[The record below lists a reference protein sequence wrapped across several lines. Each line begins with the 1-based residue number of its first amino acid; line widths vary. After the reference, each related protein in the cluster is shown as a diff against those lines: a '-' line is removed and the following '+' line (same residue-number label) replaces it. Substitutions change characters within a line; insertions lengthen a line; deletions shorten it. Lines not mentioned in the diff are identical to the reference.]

1 MGLFPAMCSIH
12 SHDCFCV
19 HIEPQKNAAPVA
31 NDADRYAVACASITF
46 AVTTL
51 ATIAHLH
58 PIGDSIFVGTMV
70 EGVVSIVMI
79 AFWTAIV
86 AINTD
91 AGDALG
97 SGEEGSG
104 AALNANLYY
113 FSWAG
118 FVTSILIF
126 VSFLHGSFGINVVAQ
141 VRKQALRL
149 QYWAAFFACSV
160 VVMGSASR
168 TLRRDCR
175 AYLSD
180 VLETPE
186 YCRKTRIA
194 IASGTI
200 GAILALVVIFS
211 KVIKYSSISGPTPFI
226 VEMGSSIT
234 MTAFTAYAVA
244 STTSAGGPG
253 SEIGNLYYFSWAS
266 FLLSAALGAELYK
279 EYTEGEPANREG
291 EMNGTQPD
299 SGRSGDV
306 VMVETFDDAI

>member
-1 MGLFPAMCSIH
+1 M
-12 SHDCFCV
+12 
-19 HIEPQKNAAPVA
+19 
-31 NDADRYAVACASITF
+31 
-46 AVTTL
+46 TL
-51 ATIAHLH
+51 
-58 PIGDSIFVGTMV
+58 FVGTMV

-118 FVTSILIF
+118 FVTAILIF
-126 VSFLHGSFGINVVAQ
+126 VSFLHDAFGISVIDQ

-175 AYLSD
+175 EFSSE
-180 VLETPE
+180 VLETQE
-186 YCRKTRIA
+186 YCRKTRVA

-200 GAILALVVIFS
+200 GAILALLVIFS
-211 KVIKYSSISGPTPFI
+211 KVINYSSISGSTPFV
-226 VEMGSSIT
+226 VEMGSSIA
-234 MTAFTAYAVA
+234 MTAFTAFAVA

-266 FLLSAALGAELYK
+266 FLLSAVLGAECYN
-279 EYTEGEPANREG
+279 EYTNGGPTINNG